1 MATTSV
7 IPKDPLDSPLWD
19 VTVANYLADYPIVF
33 DDHVVV
39 GLPPITEDQQQV
51 PIMVDASKL
60 GSVDEAV
67 VIADLSPFPMTLK
80 VRPKLVPA
88 VFALRMRIEQGTAI
102 RAAVRKD
109 GKWHV
114 GARYLDASGG
124 GCSAPPA
131 VEARIDWD
139 NIGQMRAELWREAQ
153 DQLRIRL
160 RITHPMDTGLH
171 KEPAFFIQ
179 EVHFADADGVPLAD
193 MEVHE
198 PIAANPVFTLQFA
211 EPRRGD
217 HIAVMARDN
226 SGGEYRAKVPLVRT
240 ASNATFREGRL

>member
-1 MATTSV
+1 MSIALA

-19 VTVANYLADYPIVF
+19 ATVTNYLSKYPIVF
-33 DDHVVV
+33 DNSIVV

-51 PIMVDASKL
+51 PIMVDASRL
-60 GSVDEAV
+60 GSVDEVV
-67 VIADLSPFPMTLK
+67 VIADLSPFPLTLK
-80 VRPKLVPA
+80 VRPRQAPA

-109 GKWHV
+109 GQWHV
-114 GARYLDASGG
+114 GARYLDAAGG

-139 NIGQMRAELWREAQ
+139 NIGQMRAQLWREAG
-153 DQLRIRL
+153 DQMRMRL

-179 EVHFADADGVPLAD
+179 EVHFADADGQPLAD

-198 PIAANPVFTLQFA
+198 PVAANPTFTMQFA
-211 EPRRGD
+211 DPRRGD

-226 SGGEYRAKVPLVRT
+226 SGGVYQAKVPMVRT
-240 ASNATFREGRL
+240 AAMSSFREGRL